1 MAVNTLI
8 VDDSD
13 SFRALLRK
21 RLIAIGC
28 WVAGEAGTA
37 QEALTLFRDLQP
49 DLVTLD
55 VMMPGDDRGFTAKD
69 LFVIIRKERI
79 NTAVVVISA
88 SPRVPTASQF
98 LALGALAYVEKSFL
112 NFDQLARKL
121 AYLFPDLKPPRT
133 SLNQPPRS

>member
-1 MAVNTLI
+1 MAVHTLI

-21 RLIAIGC
+21 RLTAIGC

-37 QEALTLFRDLQP
+37 QEALALFRDLQP

-55 VMMPGDDRGFTAKD
+55 VMMPDDDRGFTAKE
-69 LFVIIRKERI
+69 LFAIIRKERI
-79 NTAVVVISA
+79 KTAVVVISA
-88 SPRVPTASQF
+88 SPRVPTASYF
-98 LALGALAYVEKSFL
+98 LGQGALAYIEKSFL
-112 NFDQLARKL
+112 DFDQLGRKL
-121 AYLFPDLKPPRT
+121 AYLFPDLKAPRT